1 VISRLGELINN
12 NIIIIYLAHPEA
24 YKILIKELE
33 TATRRCP
40 GCMASTILSNW
51 LDFRCQSKVGLFCT
65 FGYLQLSIYLP
76 TYMGVLIVTPGLQIG
91 PIPGN

>member
-1 VISRLGELINN
+1 MYSTQKSAQL
-12 NIIIIYLAHPEA
+12 YFQ
-24 YKILIKELE
+24 LE

-51 LDFRCQSKVGLFCT
+51 LDFRFQSKVGLFCT

-76 TYMGVLIVTPGLQIG
+76 TYMGVFDLAIVSSVLPHLPANCKKGQL
-91 PIPGN
+91 